1 MNRRLLSRAGAAVV
15 ALAVLGSVWFLLAP
29 GALGGSTDYV
39 ITSGISMQPRFHTGD
54 LALVRASSDY
64 RVGEIVAYRSRML
77 QTIVLHRIVARDGD
91 RYVFKGD
98 NNNFR
103 DPEHPTRSQ
112 LVGRLWLQLPGV
124 GAKLAWLG
132 TQRIIGVLAA
142 LAALLLTGGAA
153 SVSRR
158 RKRRRRTHEGQ
169 TTRPARSRRPTAGAA
184 HAGLTLASIA
194 LVAFGALAALAFTR
208 PVQAPATT
216 AAAYTQA
223 GTFSYTA
230 RAPAGAVYPNG
241 HAATGDPL
249 FLHLIDQVAVRFD
262 YRLDSTS
269 PHTLSGTGTLLAQ
282 ITSSTGWNHTLQL
295 QPPTPFSG
303 DHTLLAGTL
312 QLRPIQ
318 ALLRRVE
325 AATAISGGVTYTLTL
340 QPRIHTNGALAGSP
354 LNATFSPPLAFT
366 LDPLQLRPQLASP
379 TAATSSTPAAAT
391 APNLLEPAA
400 SGSVKITKQT
410 ARAFSFHKHHLT
422 VALARKIATIGA
434 AAALL
439 ALLACTL
446 LHLRGRR
453 ADEPTRIQARYHH
466 WLIPVSRSDR
476 RSYDELVE
484 VTEIKTLI
492 RLAERYDRMILHE
505 QTELGHSY
513 RIADEGV
520 LYVYVIGTNHDT
532 LLPPAPPA
540 EPAADAS
547 QPSLRTTP

>member
-1 MNRRLLSRAGAAVV
+1 MNRRLLSRAGGA
-15 ALAVLGSVWFLLAP
+15 ALALAALGTVWFFLAP
-29 GALGGSTDYV
+29 GVLGGSTDYV
-39 ITSGISMQPRFHTGD
+39 VTSGISMQPRFHTGD

-64 RVGEIVAYRSRML
+64 RVGEIVAYRSQML
-77 QTIVLHRIVARDGD
+77 HTIVLHRIVARDGG

-103 DPEHPTRSQ
+103 DPEHPTRAQ

-132 TQRIIGVLAA
+132 TPRIIGVLAGLA
-142 LAALLLTGGAA
+142 LASL
-153 SVSRR
+153 
-158 RKRRRRTHEGQ
+158 
-169 TTRPARSRRPTAGAA
+169 
-184 HAGLTLASIA
+184 A

-208 PVQAPATT
+208 PLQGPATT
-216 AAAYTQA
+216 AAGYTQA
-223 GTFSYTA
+223 GTFSYSA
-230 RAPAGAVYPNG
+230 SAPAGAVYPNG

-249 FLHLIDQVAVRFD
+249 FLHLIDQVTVQFD
-262 YRLDSTS
+262 YRLSSTS
-269 PHTLSGTGTLLAQ
+269 PHALTGTGTLLAQ
-282 ITSSTGWNHTLQL
+282 LTSSTGWNHTLQL

-325 AATAISGGVTYTLTL
+325 AATTVSGGVTYTLTL
-340 QPRIHTNGALAGSP
+340 QPRIYANGALAGSP
-354 LNATFSPPLAFT
+354 LNATFSPPLPFT
-366 LDPLQLRPQLASP
+366 LDPLQLRPQLGSP
-379 TAATSSTPAAAT
+379 AAATSTPAAD
-391 APNLLEPAA
+391 APPNPLNPAA
-400 SGSVKITKQT
+400 SGSVKITKQ
-410 ARAFSFHKHHLT
+410 AAQAFSFHNHHLT
-422 VALARKIATIGA
+422 VALTRKIATIGA

-439 ALLACTL
+439 ALLVCTL
-446 LHLRGRR
+446 LQLRGRR
-453 ADEPTRIQARYHH
+453 ADEPTRIQACYHD

-484 VTEIKTLI
+484 VTDIKTLI

-505 QTELGHSY
+505 QSELGHSY

-520 LYVYVIGTNHDT
+520 LYVYLIESNHAT

-540 EPAADAS
+540 EPAVNAS
-547 QPSLRTTP
+547 QSSLRTTP